1 MMGLV
6 EGIQELLAGSGLPV
20 LSAFLLGL
28 LVSLSPCPL
37 ATNVAALAYLGK
49 QAASSEESLVSGFMY
64 AAGRALSYSL
74 VAALL
79 VTVGLE
85 SSRVSWLLQDAGQ
98 YLLGP
103 VLIVAGLV
111 VLGVVSLPIPDGVGS
126 RMAERLAASGWIGA
140 LGLGALFALA
150 FCPYSAALFFG
161 VLIPLALG
169 SPGGIALAP
178 VFALGTAL
186 PVLLGVVL
194 LAAGVSQLARWAN
207 STRSFEPV
215 LRKAAGIVLVGAGLY
230 STWAGLSPMI
240 TA

>member
-1 MMGLV
+1 MGIV
-6 EGIQELLAGSGLPV
+6 EGIQELLAGSGLPA

-49 QAASSEESLVSGFMY
+49 RADRPEQSLLSGILY

-85 SSRVSWLLQDAGQ
+85 ASRVSWLLQDAGQ

-103 VLIVAGLV
+103 VLILSGLV
-111 VLGVVSLPIPDGVGS
+111 VLGAISLPIPGGVGD
-126 RMAERLAASGWIGA
+126 RLAERLAGGGSTGA

-161 VLIPLALG
+161 VLIPMALR
-169 SPGGIALAP
+169 SPTGVALAP

-186 PVLLGVVL
+186 PVLVGVAL

-207 STRSFEPV
+207 STRSFEPF
-215 LRKAAGIVLVGAGLY
+215 LRRTAGVILMGAGFY
-230 STWAGLSPMI
+230 STWSGLGPLVLG
-240 TA
+240 